1 MIYIFLSAM
10 LIAGLMLLNDFA
22 MRYYVEHLPKKLD
35 ADGEWKPYLDF
46 SVLSQWCDLV
56 FILGWVIG
64 VAMALGDGF

>member
-35 ADGEWKPYLDF
+35 TDGEWKPSLDF
-46 SVLSQWCDLV
+46 SALSQWCDIV

-64 VAMALGDGF
+64 VAMALGDWF